1 MASAEAPRYREVA
14 DALQRQIDAGDLAA
28 HDRLASERDIADRFG
43 LSRMTARQAVEL
55 LVGRGVVYRRP
66 GSGTYVA
73 PPRVVHSLQRLAGFS
88 EQMRLQG
95 MHPSGRVLEMRST
108 DTPGAAARGALGL
121 GDGDAAWMVRR
132 LRYGDGEPLLLET
145 FWVPREVCPELG
157 AGELAEQS
165 LYSVMRSRYGIE
177 PDSAETSLEP
187 AALDA
192 ADARHL
198 TVRPGAP
205 AILVVRTT
213 RDGSGRAIEFARD
226 LYRGDRARF
235 DLTLRASPE

>member
-14 DALQRQIDAGDLAA
+14 DALQRQIAAGRLGS
-28 HDRLASERDIADRFG
+28 HDRLASERAIADRFG

-55 LVGRGVVYRRP
+55 LVRRGVVYRRP

-95 MHPSGRVLEMRST
+95 VHPSGRVLEMRCT
-108 DTPGAAARGALGL
+108 DEPGAAARHALGL
-121 GDGDAAWMVRR
+121 GDGAAAAWMVRR

-145 FWVPREVCPELG
+145 FYVPRDVCPELG
-157 AGELAEQS
+157 ADELAEQS
-165 LYSVMRSRYGIE
+165 LYTVMRSRYGVE

-187 AALDA
+187 AALEA

-198 TVRPGAP
+198 TVRPGTP
-205 AILVVRTT
+205 AILVVRAT
-213 RDGSGRAIEFARD
+213 RDRAGRAIEFARD

-235 DLTLRASPE
+235 DLTLRA

>member
-14 DALQRQIDAGDLAA
+14 DTLQRQIAAGELGP
-28 HDRLASERDIADRFG
+28 HDRLASEREIADRFG

-55 LVGRGVVYRRP
+55 LVRRGIVYRRP
-66 GSGTYVA
+66 GSGTYVS
-73 PPRVVHSLQRLAGFS
+73 PPRVVHSLERLAGFS

-95 MHPSGRVLEMRST
+95 IRPRARVLEMRST
-108 DTPGAAARGALGL
+108 SGPDAAARRALGL

-132 LRYGDGEPLLLET
+132 LRYGDDEPLLLET
-145 FWVPREVCPELG
+145 FWVPRQVCPELS
-157 AGELAEQS
+157 ADELADRS
-165 LYSVMRSRYGIE
+165 LYTVMRGRYGIE

-187 AALDA
+187 AALNP

-198 TVRPGAP
+198 TARPGSP

-213 RDGSGRAIEFARD
+213 RDAAGRAIEFARD

-235 DLTLRASPE
+235 DLTLRA

>member
-14 DALQRQIDAGDLAA
+14 DVLQRQIAAGEMGP
-28 HDRLASERDIADRFG
+28 HDRLSSEREIAGRFG

-55 LVGRGVVYRRP
+55 LVRRGVVYRRP

-95 MHPSGRVLEMRST
+95 IRPAGRVLEMRAA
-108 DTPGAAARGALGL
+108 DPGSAARLALGL
-121 GDGDAAWMVRR
+121 DDGEPAWRVRR

-157 AGELAEQS
+157 AEELAEQS
-165 LYSVMRSRYGIE
+165 LYTVMRSRYGIE
-177 PDSAETSLEP
+177 LDTAETSLEP

-235 DLTLRASPE
+235 DLTLRA

>member
-14 DALQRQIDAGDLAA
+14 DALQRQIDAGELDA
-28 HDRLASERDIADRFG
+28 HDRLASEREIAERFG

-55 LVGRGVVYRRP
+55 LVRRGVVYRRP
-66 GSGTYVA
+66 GSGTYVS

-95 MHPSGRVLEMRST
+95 IRPSGRVLEMRST
-108 DTPGAAARGALGL
+108 AEPDAAVRGALGL
-121 GDGDAAWMVRR
+121 GDGDAAWIVRR
-132 LRYGDGEPLLLET
+132 LRYGDDEPLLLET
-145 FWVPREVCPELG
+145 FWVPREVCAELG
-157 AGELAEQS
+157 ADELADQS
-165 LYSVMRSRYGIE
+165 LYTVMRGRYGIE
-177 PDSAETSLEP
+177 PESAETSLEP
-187 AALDA
+187 AALNP

-198 TVRPGAP
+198 TVRPGSP

-213 RDGSGRAIEFARD
+213 RDGAGRAIEFARD

-235 DLTLRASPE
+235 DLTLRA

>member
-14 DALQRQIDAGDLAA
+14 DALQRQIAAGELGS
-28 HDRLASERDIADRFG
+28 HDRLESEREIAERFG

-55 LVGRGVVYRRP
+55 LVRRGVVYRRP
-66 GSGTYVA
+66 GSGTYVS

-95 MHPSGRVLEMRST
+95 IRPGGRVLEMRSVEP
-108 DTPGAAARGALGL
+108 DAAARRALGL
-121 GDGDAAWMVRR
+121 ERGDAAWMVRR
-132 LRYGDGEPLLLET
+132 LRYGDDEPLLLET
-145 FWVPREVCPELG
+145 FWVPQALCPEL
-157 AGELAEQS
+157 AADELAEQS
-165 LYSVMRSRYGIE
+165 LYEVMRTRFGIE
-177 PDSAETSLEP
+177 PESAETSLEP

-198 TVRPGAP
+198 TARPGSP

-213 RDGSGRAIEFARD
+213 RDRRGRAIEFARD

-235 DLTLRASPE
+235 ALTLRA

>member
-14 DALQRQIDAGDLAA
+14 DVLQRQIAAGELGS
-28 HDRLASERDIADRFG
+28 HDRLASERAIADRFG

-55 LVGRGVVYRRP
+55 LVRRGVVYRRP

-73 PPRVVHSLQRLAGFS
+73 PPRVVHSLERLAGFS

-95 MHPSGRVLEMRST
+95 IHPSGRLLEMRCT
-108 DTPGAAARGALGL
+108 DEPGATARHALGL

-145 FWVPREVCPELG
+145 FWVPRDACPEIG
-157 AGELAEQS
+157 VDELAEQS
-165 LYSVMRSRYGIE
+165 LYTVMRSRYGIE
-177 PDSAETSLEP
+177 PHSAETSLEP
-187 AALDA
+187 TAMDA

-213 RDGSGRAIEFARD
+213 RDETGRAIEFAPD

-235 DLTLRASPE
+235 DLTLRA

>member
-14 DALQRQIDAGDLAA
+14 DDLQRQIAAGELGS
-28 HDRLASERDIADRFG
+28 HDRLASEREIAVRFG

-55 LVGRGVVYRRP
+55 LVRRGVVYRRP

-73 PPRVVHSLQRLAGFS
+73 PPRVMHSLQRLAGFS

-95 MHPSGRVLEMRST
+95 IHPSGSVLEMRCT
-108 DTPGAAARGALGL
+108 DEPDAAAGSALGL
-121 GDGDAAWMVRR
+121 GGVGAAWMVRR

-145 FWVPREVCPELG
+145 FWVPREVCPELRPD
-157 AGELAEQS
+157 ELAEQS
-165 LYSVMRSRYGIE
+165 LYTVMRSRYGIE
-177 PDSAETSLEP
+177 PDTAETSLEP

-198 TVRPGAP
+198 TVRPGTP

-213 RDGSGRAIEFARD
+213 RDATGRAIEFARD

-235 DLTLRASPE
+235 GLTLRA

>member
-14 DALQRQIDAGDLAA
+14 DALQRRIAEGELGP
-28 HDRLASERDIADRFG
+28 HDRLESEREIAERFG

-55 LVGRGVVYRRP
+55 LVRRGVVYRRP
-66 GSGTYVA
+66 GSGTYVS

-95 MHPSGRVLEMRST
+95 IRPGGRVLEMRSVPP
-108 DTPGAAARGALGL
+108 DAAARRALGL
-121 GDGDAAWMVRR
+121 GDGDTAWMVRR
-132 LRYGDGEPLLLET
+132 LRYGDDEPLLLET
-145 FWVPREVCPELG
+145 FWVPQDLCPEL
-157 AGELAEQS
+157 AADELAEQS
-165 LYSVMRSRYGIE
+165 LYAVMRSRYGIE
-177 PDSAETSLEP
+177 PESAETSLEP
-187 AALDA
+187 GALDA

-198 TVRPGAP
+198 TARPGSP

-213 RDGSGRAIEFARD
+213 RDRRGRAIEFARD

-235 DLTLRASPE
+235 ALTLRA